1 MLFEEELF
9 MTKTEVVR
17 RVARQ
22 TRLPQQ
28 TVNDVLTASHR
39 LIEETLRAGES
50 VVFPGF
56 GSSYASQRW
65 AGSVT
70 HIRTGER
77 VAVPERTVA
86 GFRVGDVL
94 KRTVNGQQRDAGRG
108 KAKRA

>member
-1 MLFEEELF
+1 MY
-9 MTKTEVVR
+9 KTEVVR

-28 TVNDVLTASHR
+28 TVNDVITASHR
-39 LIEETLRAGES
+39 LIEETLRTGES

-56 GSSYASQRW
+56 GSFYVSKRK
-65 AGSVT
+65 AGSVK

-86 GFRVGDVL
+86 AFRVGDVL
-94 KRTVNGQQRDAGRG
+94 KRAVNGGRRDAGRT
-108 KAKRA
+108 KAKAA

>member
-1 MLFEEELF
+1 

-17 RVARQ
+17 RVARH

-39 LIEETLRAGES
+39 LIEETLRSGES

-56 GSSYASQRW
+56 GSFYTSKRQ

-94 KRTVNGQQRDAGRG
+94 KRAVNGQRRDAGRKQA
-108 KAKRA
+108 KAA